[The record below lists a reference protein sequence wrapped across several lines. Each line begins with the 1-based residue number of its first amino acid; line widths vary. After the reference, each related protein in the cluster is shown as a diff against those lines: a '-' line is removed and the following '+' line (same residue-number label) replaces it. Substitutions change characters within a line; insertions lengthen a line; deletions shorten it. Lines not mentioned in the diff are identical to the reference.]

1 MDKSD
6 KTILVTGATGQQGGA
21 TARHL
26 LAQGWRVRVLA
37 RDPSKPA
44 AQALAQAGA
53 EVVRGDNE
61 DRASLDAA
69 LQGVYGVFSVQ
80 SFAQKG
86 VGPEGEIRQ
95 GKTLADAAKAA
106 GVQHFV
112 YSSAGGAERN
122 TGVPQWESKWQI
134 EQHIRALNLPH
145 TILRPVS
152 FMENYNWVRPL
163 IRNGIF
169 LKSGMRPDKT
179 WQLIAVDDI
188 GAFAALAFG
197 QPDKFIGKAIEI
209 AGDELT
215 EKEIAAVFSRVIG
228 KQVTLGGL
236 LGNLLMA
243 IFNTIQ
249 RGQDKVTTFLN
260 EGGYVADIPA
270 LRKLYPPLKT
280 LETWLRQTGWEN
292 AQPVPEA
299 QNAPSSR

>member
-6 KTILVTGATGQQGGA
+6 RTILVTGATGQQGGA

-26 LAQGWRVRVLA
+26 LAQGWLVRILA
-37 RDPSKPA
+37 RDPNKPA

-69 LQGVYGVFSVQ
+69 LKGVYGVFSVQ

-86 VGPEGEIRQ
+86 VGPEGEVRQ
-95 GKTLADAAKAA
+95 GKALADAAKAA

-112 YSSAGGAERN
+112 YSSAGGADRN
-122 TGVPQWESKWQI
+122 TGVPQWESKGQI
-134 EQHIRALNLPH
+134 EQHIRAQNLPY
-145 TILRPVS
+145 TILRPVA
-152 FMENYNWVRPL
+152 FMENYNWVRSL

-169 LKSGMRPDKT
+169 LKSGLRPDKT

-188 GAFAALAFG
+188 GVFAALAFG
-197 QPDKFIGKAIEI
+197 QPDKFIGNAIEI

-215 EKEIAAVFSRVIG
+215 EQEIAAVFSRVIG
-228 KQVTLGGL
+228 RRVKVGGL

-243 IFNTIQ
+243 IFNTMQ
-249 RGQDKVTTFLN
+249 GGQDKIATFLN
-260 EGGYVADIPA
+260 EQGYAADIDA
-270 LRKLYPPLKT
+270 LRRIHPTLLT
-280 LETWLRQTGWEN
+280 LETWARGNGWET
-292 AQPVPEA
+292 ADRRPRLA
-299 QNAPSSR
+299 

>member
-21 TARHL
+21 VARHL

-37 RDPSKPA
+37 RDPNKPA

-53 EVVRGDNE
+53 EVVQGDNE

-86 VGPEGEIRQ
+86 VGPEGEVRQ
-95 GKTLADAAKAA
+95 GKALADAAKAA

-122 TGVPQWESKWQI
+122 TGVAQWESKGQI
-134 EQHIRALNLPH
+134 EQHIRALNLPY
-145 TILRPVS
+145 TILRPVA
-152 FMENYNWVRPL
+152 FMENYNWLRPL
-163 IRNGIF
+163 IRKGIF
-169 LKSGMRPDKT
+169 LKSGLRSDKT

-188 GAFAALAFG
+188 GALASIAFG
-197 QPDKFIGKAIEI
+197 QPEEFIGKAIEI

-215 EKEIAAVFSRVIG
+215 EQEIVAVFSRVTEWKVHLVGLIG
-228 KQVTLGGL
+228 QL
-236 LGNLLMA
+236 LTA
-243 IFNTIQ
+243 IIQ
-249 RGQDKVTTFLN
+249 RGEDKIATFMN